1 MGLLFGLMHNYSGYP
16 LVKEAHK
23 LVKAGKLG
31 QLRKVVITYAQG
43 WLTREGSSIT
53 HTSGL
58 SSLVHELDN
67 FNVLLHFKGG
77 TKGSSTGKGNGLKIE
92 VYGSDAALEWAQEEP
107 THLLIHPRDTPEQ
120 LYKAGNGYLSQ
131 AATIH
136 MHLPPG
142 HPEGYL
148 EAFTNIYLNFANM
161 ICATVLKDGC
171 KGIHFVEKVL
181 ESGKKQSW
189 VKMEAVADL

>member
-1 MGLLFGLMHNYSGYP
+1 MRLLLLM
-16 LVKEAHK
+16 
-23 LVKAGKLG
+23 
-31 QLRKVVITYAQG
+31 Q
-43 WLTREGSSIT
+43 
-53 HTSGL
+53 
-58 SSLVHELDN
+58 
-67 FNVLLHFKGG
+67 
-77 TKGSSTGKGNGLKIE
+77 SSTGKGNGLKIE

-107 THLLIHPRDTPEQ
+107 THLLIHPRDTPEQVLDVNFPNKAHETKTCSCYLCLLQ

-161 ICATVLKDGC
+161 ICATVLK
-171 KGIHFVEKVL
+171 VL
-181 ESGKKQSW
+181 LHDLIPVLSNAGQL
-189 VKMEAVADL
+189 VAVCH